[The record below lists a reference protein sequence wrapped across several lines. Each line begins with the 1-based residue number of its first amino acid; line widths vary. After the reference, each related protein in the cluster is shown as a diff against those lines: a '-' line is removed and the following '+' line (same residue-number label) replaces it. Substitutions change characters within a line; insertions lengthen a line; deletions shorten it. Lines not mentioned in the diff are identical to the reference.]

1 MANLYPFSQR
11 TAERLAAMPGAG
23 GTHRWL
29 AQVASGVRHVLT
41 AEKCFEFLRRCC
53 DVHVAH
59 RCVPDREIAG
69 AVELAYGEPSGGN
82 GVNFGRRA
90 IDWPEANAEVIHR
103 VLDKVEPAFDGVS
116 STGLRPPAVLR
127 ELFREGELICTG
139 IDSEHASVR
148 PLAEVLADAELLQFI
163 CVNPMRGSLAMNH
176 SGRPSARCQNNV
188 MARRYLVAEFDDPGL
203 GKREQAQLATA
214 LGDMAP
220 LVMAVDSGGKSVHA
234 WYAVEAMTRKDQAR
248 FFAVACLLGADPTRW
263 DICGWL
269 RMPGG
274 LRSRLDGSRVRQKVL
289 YWSPASL
296 DGRVREGMELGSANE
311 QVESA

>member
-11 TAERLAAMPGAG
+11 TAERLAEMPGAG

-29 AQVASGVRHVLT
+29 AQVASGVSHVLT
-41 AEKCFEFLRRCC
+41 PEKCFEFLRRCC

-59 RCVPDREIAG
+59 RRVPDREIEG
-69 AVELAYGEPSGGN
+69 AIELAYGGSAGAD
-82 GVNFGRRA
+82 GVNYGREA
-90 IDWPEANAEVIHR
+90 IAWPEANAEVIGR
-103 VLDKVEPAFDGVS
+103 VRGTVEPVFDGET
-116 STGLRPPAVLR
+116 STGRRPGDVLPH
-127 ELFREGELICTG
+127 LFRSGELVCTG
-139 IDSEHASVR
+139 AESDRATVR
-148 PLAEVLADAELLQFI
+148 PVEDVGDAECLQFI

-188 MARRYLVAEFDDPGL
+188 MARRYLVAEFDDPEL
-203 GKREQAQLATA
+203 SKRAQAQLATGLA
-214 LGDMAP
+214 DMAP

-274 LRSRLDGSRVRQKVL
+274 LRPKADGRKVRQKIL

-296 DGRVREGMELGSANE
+296 YGRLRQDTELEGANE
-311 QVESA
+311 QAEPA